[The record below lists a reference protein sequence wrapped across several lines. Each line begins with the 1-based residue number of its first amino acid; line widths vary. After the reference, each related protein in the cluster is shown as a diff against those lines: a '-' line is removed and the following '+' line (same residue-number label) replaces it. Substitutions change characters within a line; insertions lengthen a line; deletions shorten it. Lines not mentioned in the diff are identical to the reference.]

1 MKRRIESIAW
11 HLTGL
16 LAIIGVSALVY
27 FNQPWLL
34 PRLWASVSVGISRGR
49 AVIDSLLGNDLRG
62 VYMLPEIYRMPYAVA
77 GIPSFDLEAFKGD
90 LAIWGSLLIDKSW
103 ALVSLLYAALATSRA
118 FQWLMYAL
126 FFVPIGYAYL
136 LLTLSEGEGD
146 WRRKSLPYRLAERFV
161 DGPWKSMRA
170 YMARYL
176 LWLRGSP
183 WPWAVGFVLAFSLG
197 LPMAFLELVG
207 NYFYFFYAFDPIAL
221 ADGALAIA
229 LTLAQGSLFYPW
241 PMRLLAAYL
250 AFRWLTVWMAGRLIE
265 GRLIPANEEMVSK
278 DTGVFTLILGKMRG
292 GKTTL
297 ATAMARV
304 LNTVYH
310 KNALDNMNR
319 VEMMFP
325 DFPWAAFE
333 KDIARLGARRR
344 IVNMDQA
351 AAFAYRLYEKGRD
364 KPIILYG
371 YDLRERRAEFYDGA
385 CQIHLDDAMAIY
397 AESYW
402 IYFQP
407 GNLIAS
413 NYPIRTDDLRL
424 DKGHLVLWDS
434 DYFRRD
440 NRRGMWEK
448 SSLSRILVFDMLR
461 LGKKVDEK
469 SKYRDCNGPM
479 VAVAT
484 EFGKEYG
491 NMVTN
496 QAYSAQ
502 GEAANPKNDMMDYS
516 MKLGGHLANIWHTN
530 FFKFIADEQR
540 SGSLSSNLVDVAQS
554 IFTADPNNQKEKTA
568 LRVMWVETMALD
580 LLLALRGFYCNK
592 CRHEREDRTLTY
604 AIINH
609 IGSWAYKMETRLY
622 MRYGYKKVDLPRA
635 TCDSSGNITEGE
647 KARFYILNYVDYSER
662 FESACMKDFLNSKK
676 SDAMRGFFDIPAYKG
691 LMPTKEE
698 WQQQGSY
705 LVMDLEHPER
715 KYGPQKGRAKPRR
728 AGRAPDGAEASSA
741 GRRGGRR

>member
-1 MKRRIESIAW
+1 MNDKLNKTIW
-11 HLTGL
+11 NMTGI
-16 LAIIGVSALVY
+16 LALAGVSALVY

-34 PRLWASVSVGISRGR
+34 PRLWASASVAIKRL
-49 AVIDSLLGNDLRG
+49 AAIFASLVDGELEGHYL
-62 VYMLPEIYRMPYAVA
+62 LPEIYDIPYWVA
-77 GIPSFDLEAFKGD
+77 GIPELNFETFWGD
-90 LAIWGSLLIDKSW
+90 VCTWWRLLWDGTWAMLSLLNAAMASST
-103 ALVSLLYAALATSRA
+103 AL
-118 FQWLMYAL
+118 QWLMTL
-126 FFVPIGYAYL
+126 TFIIPLGYAYFSMT
-136 LLTLSEGEGD
+136 LTETEGD
-146 WRRKSLPYRLAERFV
+146 WHRKSAPYSLAEKFAN
-161 DGPWKSMRA
+161 GPWKRIKE
-170 YMARYL
+170 YVGRYL
-176 LWLRGSP
+176 IWLKDSP
-183 WPWAVGFVLAFSLG
+183 WLVAMVILLSFSMG
-197 LPMAFLELVG
+197 LPVIALELLLQ
-207 NYFYFFYAFDPIAL
+207 YFYFFFSLDPLAV
-221 ADGALAIA
+221 ADGLAAIA
-229 LTLAQGSLFYPW
+229 LTLVNGLFFYPW
-241 PMRLLAAYL
+241 PMRLVGFYAL
-250 AFRWLTVWMAGRLIE
+250 WKWITVLQARRLIE
-265 GRLIPANEEMVSK
+265 DKLIPANEEMVSK

-333 KDIARLGARRR
+333 KDIARLGAKRR

-351 AAFAYRLYEKGRD
+351 AAFAYRLFEKGKV
-364 KPIILYG
+364 KPIVLYG
-371 YDLRERRAEFYDGA
+371 YDCLERRVEFYDGA

-413 NYPIRTDDLRL
+413 NYPIRTDDLSL

-461 LGKKVDEK
+461 LGKKVDER
-469 SKYRDCNGPM
+469 SKYKDCNGPM

-568 LRVMWVETMALD
+568 LRMMWVETMALD
-580 LLLALRGFYCNK
+580 LLLALRGFYCNR